1 MLADLPICSRIST
14 DRVELRV
21 SDRTR
26 PTDQPDGQ
34 DSRSAQW
41 LPLAVGSRVN
51 TDESVGHSG
60 RMAVWRVED
69 GVVVRSGWGRGL
81 AGQALF
87 RQQKADSV
95 LDTFQ
100 GIGVKCA

>member
-26 PTDQPDGQ
+26 ATDQPDGQ

-51 TDESVGHSG
+51 TDESVDRAGTLGIRSIPTLVFYSNG
-60 RMAVWRVED
+60 QEADRMTGFAPKPALKAKLD
-69 GVVVRSGWGRGL
+69 AL
-81 AGQALF
+81 LKTTAG
-87 RQQKADSV
+87 
-95 LDTFQ
+95 
-100 GIGVKCA
+100 